1 MAEFSKDRDILKYEP
16 ILFGDLHLH
25 GQVLTSGSDGVLSG
39 TSFTSSSADFVS
51 SQVSEG
57 GVIYLSSSEEFVD
70 GAFEIISV
78 ASASELTISVLRADT
93 GGVPIAPAGGTGLSY
108 RISTFGP
115 QGQEVG
121 LQLMEYFGFGESS
134 SDNDI
139 GQEDILN
146 SNVLRRVSVF
156 AVISSIYA
164 LLANGAADE
173 GFWEKSRYYCSL
185 FEKSRERCRLDI
197 DIDGDQVSDIT
208 KSYGAL
214 NLKRG

>member
-16 ILFGDLHLH
+16 ILFGDLHLP
-25 GQVLTSGSDGVLSG
+25 GQVLTSGGDGVLSG

-57 GVIYLSSSEEFVD
+57 GVIYLSSSEEFSG
-70 GAFEIISV
+70 GAFEIVSV
-78 ASASELTISVLRADT
+78 DSASELTISVLRADT
-93 GGVPIAPAGGTGLSY
+93 ADEPIAPAGGTGLSY

-115 QGQEVG
+115 QARDVG
-121 LQLMEYFGFGESS
+121 LQLMEHFGFGESS

-139 GQEDILN
+139 GEEDILN
-146 SNVLRRVSVF
+146 SDVLRQVSVF
-156 AVISSIYA
+156 AVISRIYA
-164 LLANGAADE
+164 LLASGADDE
-173 GFWEKSRYYCSL
+173 GFWEKSRYYHGL
-185 FEKSRERCRLDI
+185 FKKSRERCRLDI
-197 DIDGDQVSDIT
+197 DIDGDKVSDIT